1 MSMSSGTKTLISE
14 AMSWAAVAV
23 IIAVALA
30 NFDQVKSVTSGILGL
45 PTAEQMAER
54 QIAEEKASRI
64 TSNGLNDTVRLT
76 AGRNGHFFAPV
87 DINGRQIDVMV
98 DTGASMV
105 ALTYEDAE
113 RAGIFVS
120 PSDFTARSRTANG
133 IARAAIVMID
143 EIEIGGITVRDVRGS
158 VAEPGRQ
165 HITLLG
171 MSFLGRLKSFQMQQ
185 GELLLQ
191 N

>member
-23 IIAVALA
+23 IIAVVLA
-30 NFDQVKSVTSGILGL
+30 NFDQFKSVTSGVLGL
-45 PTAEQMAER
+45 PSAEQLAER
-54 QIAEEKASRI
+54 HVAEDKASRI
-64 TSNGLNDTVRLT
+64 AAGGIGDSVRLK
-76 AGRNGHFFAPV
+76 AGRNGHFFAPA
-87 DINGRQIDVMV
+87 DINGRKIDVMV

-120 PSDFTARSRTANG
+120 QADFTARSRTANG

-171 MSFLGRLKSFQMQQ
+171 MSFLGRLKSFQMRQ